1 MAFFTRIEFVL
12 LASFTSGIVLFL
24 GKTIY
29 LKLSSKKKSD
39 DINENLQESFDSLN
53 VMTAEI
59 QVTPV
64 RIKPYKYKD
73 EKPAKTDFFT
83 PAYGQTKIRLLPNID
98 GKPSGVMRLQHYF
111 YSMAFGTLNFNC
123 VENCLAC
130 KSRKY
135 FIEMSK
141 HAKTGKA
148 AQNYKFKSSRC
159 KPNARFYH
167 NVLVY
172 NLETQKW
179 SEPQIWAHGIMVQEK
194 INDLN
199 LELYDL
205 RSGYDIFVHK
215 TENIFQVTC
224 GKYPQYTLY
233 PTPKPRSIENPE
245 SVMSSLWDLSKASK
259 LEMPSEKQII
269 DSLKQQEL
277 DISATTDLQL
287 ITVEEFSKMSEEKQ
301 NEVADKIR
309 ANLRTDP
316 DGLVNSLPPVN
327 AESSLHDLLKT
338 SETRGIFIQPSRKT
352 YTWLND

>member
-12 LASFTSGIVLFL
+12 LASFASGIVLFL

-29 LKLSSKKKSD
+29 LKLSSKKKSN
-39 DINENLQESFDSLN
+39 DIDKNLQESFDSLN

-64 RIKPYKYKD
+64 LPDIVRIKIHKYKD

-83 PAYGQTKIRLLPNID
+83 PTYGRTKIRLLPAIG
-98 GKPSGVMRLQHYF
+98 GKQPSDVIRLQHYF
-111 YSMAFGTLNFNC
+111 HSMALGTLNFNC
-123 VENCLAC
+123 IENCIAC

-135 FIEMSK
+135 FIDMSK

-167 NVLVY
+167 NILVY
-172 NLETQKW
+172 NEETQKW
-179 SEPQIWAHGIMVQEK
+179 SEPQIWTHGIMVQEK
-194 INDLN
+194 IEKVLNHFELFDLN
-199 LELYDL
+199 NGHDMFLYK
-205 RSGYDIFVHK
+205 S
-215 TENIFQVTC
+215 NNQFQSASSH
-224 GKYPQYTLY
+224 GIYPQYTFF
-233 PTPKPRSIENPE
+233 PASKPRSIENQE
-245 SVMSSLWDLSKASK
+245 SVMSSLWDLSKVSN

-269 DSLKQQEL
+269 DSLKQQNLE
-277 DISATTDLQL
+277 IPVTTDLQL
-287 ITVEEFSKMSEEKQ
+287 ITVEEFSKMSEEEQ

-316 DGLVNSLPPVN
+316 DGLVNNLPPVKS
-327 AESSLHDLLKT
+327 ECEDYFHDLLK
-338 SETRGIFIQPSRKT
+338 SF
-352 YTWLND
+352 